1 MLNYTEFKTAVPL
14 EEKLIVYSGGKKY
27 GQIVFLAGGAGSGK
41 GFASDK
47 FMQKDLFK
55 VRDIDEWKKAFLKLS
70 SETRKYPELRG
81 LNLRSPDDV
90 FKLHMFVKKLGIKS
104 RSLQLLL
111 KDVRPD
117 RLPNIMFDITFA
129 EMEDIDEVIPL
140 LLKAGYQPRD
150 IHISWVLTNYHI
162 AVKQNKER
170 DRVVPDDIM
179 IKTHTGAA
187 TSMFEVIYG
196 NLPRGVD
203 GQVNIILNNKNNT
216 IKFADSPHADPDKKI
231 ENVLDFE
238 YFRIKHEGKRM
249 ETTEKSLDK
258 VMTWVKSN
266 IPRNV
271 NLIDLFKSKEGII
284 VKDPTQAI
292 RDTEKTSEF
301 GIGRRIKQ
309 RLSA

>member
-90 FKLHMFVKKLGIKS
+90 FKLHTFVKKLGIKS
-104 RSLQLLL
+104 RSLGLLL

-117 RLPNIMFDITFA
+117 RLPNIMFDITFSD
-129 EMEDIDEVIPL
+129 MEDIDEVIPL
-140 LLKAGYQPRD
+140 LMKAGYNPRD
-150 IHISWVLTNYHI
+150 IHITWVLTNYHI

-216 IKFADSPHADPDKKI
+216 IKFADSPNADPDKKI

-238 YFRIKHEGKRM
+238 YFRIKHEGKQI
-249 ETTEKSLDK
+249 ETSEKSLDK

-284 VKDPTQAI
+284 IKDPTQAA
-292 RDTEKTSEF
+292 RDTGKTSEF